1 MGRLG
6 IHIVV
11 ATLSYL
17 FSYQCKRGLEPWDFS
32 RLMDR
37 CFHGSSSFLSLVENN
52 FNQAICT
59 GATTPIIVQL

>member
-17 FSYQCKRGLEPWDFS
+17 FFSYQCKRGLEPWDFS
-32 RLMDR
+32 SRLIDR
-37 CFHGSSSFLSLVENN
+37 CFHGSPSFLSLVENN
-52 FNQAICT
+52 FNQATCM
-59 GATTPIIVQL
+59 GATTPIIV